1 MGMIVTIY
9 LISANIYNSV
19 DAPKNRGFSYI
30 EIWMIGS
37 QFPISLALLEYGF
50 VLFLKKVVKISN
62 QNEANIF
69 DKKIKM
75 LDMVTMIF
83 NFCFFVIFT
92 LIYWIAALTLHWLIC
107 YPKNFTPSVW
117 LRYAHFS
124 SWKEM
129 LLLKVCISGT
139 MPMSHEWFC
148 TNSYYVIHAILIPSS
163 IADRLCWHSC
173 VFKPAYWAAINVGP
187 RPAQIAT

>member
-92 LIYWIAALTLHWLIC
+92 LIYWIAALTLH
-107 YPKNFTPSVW
+107 
-117 LRYAHFS
+117 
-124 SWKEM
+124 
-129 LLLKVCISGT
+129 
-139 MPMSHEWFC
+139 
-148 TNSYYVIHAILIPSS
+148 
-163 IADRLCWHSC
+163 
-173 VFKPAYWAAINVGP
+173 
-187 RPAQIAT
+187 